1 MEHRGQVGIIT
12 GGASGIGRALAL
24 ELGRR
29 GAKLVVSDVDLAG
42 AEAVAQAINAMR
54 PDSASAVVLDVT
66 DADAVAVLVKDTV
79 ERHGRLDLMF
89 NNAGISITGDARDL
103 SVAQW
108 RRVIDV
114 NLMGVIYGSDAA
126 YKAMAAQ
133 GFGHIVNIASL
144 AGLVPFPTNA
154 PYGATKHAV
163 VGLSLALRAE
173 GEDLGVRVSAVCPG
187 FVDSNIFNAT
197 EVVNAPRDKLIAGI
211 PFKKVSV
218 EEAAERILDGVDRN
232 RAMIVFPLYARLL
245 WWGYRLV
252 PSVLVPLGRQLIR
265 DLRKIRGSA

>member
-1 MEHRGQVGIIT
+1 MQQRGQVSIIT

-29 GAKLVVSDVDLAG
+29 GATVVVSDIDLAG
-42 AEAVAQAINAMR
+42 AEAVATAINAMR
-54 PDSASAVVLDVT
+54 PDAASAERLDVS
-66 DADAVAVLVKDTV
+66 DAEAVAALVRGTV

-103 SVAQW
+103 SIAQW
-108 RRVIDV
+108 RRVIDI

-133 GFGHIVNIASL
+133 GSGHIINIASL

-163 VGLSLALRAE
+163 VGLSQALRAE
-173 GEDLGVRVSAVCPG
+173 GEDLGVRVSVVCPG

-197 EVVNAPRDKLIAGI
+197 EVVNASREKLMGNI
-211 PFKKVSV
+211 PFRKVSV
-218 EEAAERILDGVDRN
+218 DEAAQSILDGVARN
-232 RAMIVFPLYARLL
+232 RALIVFPAYAQLL

-252 PSVLVPLGRQLIR
+252 PDLLAPLGRKLIR
-265 DLRKIRGSA
+265 DLRKIRGTA